1 MRKKMLFLALALATT
16 ASLTA
21 PRAQAVPF
29 PGGGGPYHSCQVC
42 TTYENGSQC
51 CITCQCNDSGAMLC
65 PMIGCASVS
74 EL

>member
-21 PRAQAVPF
+21 PRAQAGPL
-29 PGGGGPYHSCQVC
+29 GGGPYHSCPVC
-42 TTYENGSQC
+42 TTYSDGSQC
-51 CITCQCNDSGAMLC
+51 CITCQCNDSGVMLC
-65 PMIGCASVS
+65 PMIGCAPVS